1 MNIRYLID
9 NFSGQIKKSPLIGAF
24 LNTYDVDFKLFFG
37 ILYPYG
43 ISKDVDIYC
52 WHDFL
57 SNVAKTKTVVQM
69 WAQLPTPEA

>member
-24 LNTYDVDFKLFFG
+24 LNTYDVNFKLFFG

-43 ISKDVDIYC
+43 ISKDDIYC